1 MQKFFSIEIPSY
13 YYRKNELVLD
23 ELTIYDEEIQEVLD
37 SGEFE
42 TEIDAICELLYDY
55 IEECNHKYV
64 NTILLSEEQLKILK
78 EQILKFSDSL

>member
-42 TEIDAICELLYDY
+42 TEIDAICELLYEY
-55 IEECNHKYV
+55 IDECNQQHV

>member
-13 YYRKNELVLD
+13 YFRKNELVLD
-23 ELTIYDEEIQEVLD
+23 ELTIDDEEIQEVLD
-37 SGEFE
+37 SGECE
-42 TEIDAICELLYDY
+42 TETDAICELLYDH

-78 EQILKFSDSL
+78 EQIMKF